1 MRCEHFPLLDVLT
14 KRRRPV
20 IDDVGRMPGQR
31 FHEVVVPPASTLH
44 GQPQFT
50 PRHGPELVQRDVMLP
65 TQSLV
70 LVIGDTLPRGGAYAS
85 PSSSSPAS
93 SSSSPLASSLPRL
106 MSSAAS
112 KASKMR
118 SR

>member
-1 MRCEHFPLLDVLT
+1 VLA
-14 KRRRPV
+14 KGGRPV
-20 IDDVGRMPGQR
+20 VDDVGRVPGQR

-93 SSSSPLASSLPRL
+93 SSSSPAASSSSSLASSLPRL